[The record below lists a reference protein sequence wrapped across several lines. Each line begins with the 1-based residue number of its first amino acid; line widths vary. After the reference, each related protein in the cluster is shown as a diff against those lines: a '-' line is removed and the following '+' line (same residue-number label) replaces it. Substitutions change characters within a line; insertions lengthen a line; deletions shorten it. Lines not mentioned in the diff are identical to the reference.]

1 MRVCTGVKGLGIIV
15 AMGIAASALSGCAE
29 MSGTQKGAA
38 IGAGTGAVAG
48 AIIGNQVGGNRPGH
62 AGTGAIIGALGGA
75 AVGALAGDQYDRN
88 KAASQPQPVPPPPP
102 AAYPSPPPSGAYPPP
117 PPPPPLAS
125 VTVPGQYA
133 GDPTRGQIINSTPY
147 RVQLYLDTDPARQ
160 PGAPAYTLNPSQM
173 IPVNLDVGNH
183 RVVAIATRDTQFGPR
198 EVGRLDRSIP
208 INVRGSGW
216 ELRLSEGD
224 FR

>member
-1 MRVCTGVKGLGIIV
+1 MEESDMIERRGITRLGVWLLVTIS
-15 AMGIAASALSGCAE
+15 AAGVSGCAQ

-48 AIIGNQVGGNRPGH
+48 AIIGNQVRGNRPGH
-62 AGTGAIIGALGGA
+62 AATGAIIGALGGA
-75 AVGALAGDQYDRN
+75 AVGALAGESYD
-88 KAASQPQPVPPPPP
+88 KQTQASGQLEPVPQQAPVYAPAPP
-102 AAYPSPPPSGAYPPP
+102 AGH
-117 PPPPPLAS
+117 AS

-133 GDPTRGQIINSTPY
+133 GDPTRGQIVNGTPY
-147 RVQLYLDTDPARQ
+147 RLQLYLDADPGRN
-160 PGAPAYTLNPSQM
+160 PGAASYTLGPSEVL
-173 IPVNLDVGNH
+173 PVNLDVGNH

-198 EVGRLDRSIP
+198 TVGQVDRQLRVD
-208 INVRGSGW
+208 VRGSGW